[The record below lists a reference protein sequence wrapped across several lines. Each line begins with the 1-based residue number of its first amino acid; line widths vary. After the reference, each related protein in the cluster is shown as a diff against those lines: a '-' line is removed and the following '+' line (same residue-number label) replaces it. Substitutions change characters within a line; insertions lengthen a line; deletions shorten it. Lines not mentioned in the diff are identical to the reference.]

1 MSDYTDD
8 ASRGNNGTPA
18 QAFHDAAPEQP
29 PHDGAPQQ
37 PPQDGAPEQA
47 PHDGAPQQPHRNLAA
62 ARNSDEEDP
71 TLEFRRL
78 FVYNLPFD
86 VTQDTLRAFFQQFG
100 PITSIELLLQKN
112 GRAVAGAFVIF
123 QSQESA
129 ANVLTNLPS
138 TREEQRQMFGK
149 CVIRAEYAAHQSRT
163 RKYVKRKRVQKQD
176 AQNIYNASLI
186 DMSTAKHLAELDGYS
201 DRTFYKIIQN
211 KGEVTE
217 KYREPDRHR
226 KWTDPQID
234 ATVEIIEHHPT
245 YTLQEVEEA
254 SEAIGNPHVSLTT
267 LQNYLDARAITYK
280 QVEYHAVARNSEET
294 KAARIDYVKDVQAD
308 FTHNYVYI
316 DEVGYSIGTR
326 RTRGRSRS
334 GTPCIQRL
342 PCLQSP
348 NVSICAAIDGVH
360 GVILNERRSGAFTA
374 EDFKAFIVKL
384 IRTCEEEL
392 KMKKVM
398 LVFDNCRIH
407 HAADLDSI
415 PQIASGEFAYKF
427 LPPYSPNL
435 NPIENVFGM
444 IKMHYQ
450 HLIDV
455 EYSDRL
461 VETYNAPFGTQMQS
475 RQELLDEAFT
485 RAISMVSNEDV
496 ANSFSHLREYFE
508 KVLNHEN
515 I

>member
-1 MSDYTDD
+1 MSDYTYD
-8 ASRGNNGTPA
+8 ASRGTNGAPA
-18 QAFHDAAPEQP
+18 QAFHEAAPEQP
-29 PHDGAPQQ
+29 PNDGAPQQ
-37 PPQDGAPEQA
+37 PPHDGDPEQA
-47 PHDGAPQQPHRNLAA
+47 PHDGAPQQPPRNLAA

-71 TLEFRRL
+71 TLESRRL

-86 VTQDTLRAFFQQFG
+86 VTQDTLRDFFQQFG
-100 PITSIELLLQKN
+100 PITSIDLLLTKN
-112 GRAVAGAFVIF
+112 GRGVAAAFVIF
-123 QSQESA
+123 ENEESA
-129 ANVLTNLPS
+129 ANALTNLPS
-138 TREEQRQMFGK
+138 THEEQRQRFGK
-149 CVIRAEYAAHQSRT
+149 FIIRAEYAAHQSRT

-176 AQNIYNASLI
+176 AQNIYNASLV
-186 DMSTAKHLAELDGYS
+186 DMSMAKRLAELDGYS
-201 DRTFYKIIQN
+201 ERTFYKIIQN

-217 KYREPDRHR
+217 KYRDPDRHR
-226 KWTDPQID
+226 KWDNRQID
-234 ATVEIIEHHPT
+234 SSVEIIEHHPT

-254 SEAIGNPHVSLTT
+254 SEAIGNPHISLTT
-267 LQNYLDARAITYK
+267 LQNYLDDRAITYK
-280 QVEYHAVARNSEET
+280 QVEYHAVARNSEAT

-308 FTHNYVYI
+308 FTHNYIYI

-326 RTRGRSRS
+326 RTRGRSRR
-334 GTPCIQRL
+334 GTPVIQRL

-360 GVILNERRSGAFTA
+360 GVILHERRSGAFTA
-374 EDFKAFIVKL
+374 EDFKGFIVKL
-384 IRTCEEEL
+384 IQHCEDQL

-407 HAADLDSI
+407 HAADLDAI
-415 PQIASGEFAYKF
+415 PQIASGDFAYKF

-450 HLIDV
+450 HLIDT
-455 EYSDRL
+455 EYSDLL

-475 RQELLDEAFT
+475 RQELLDAAFA
-485 RAISMVSNEDV
+485 RAISMVSNDDV
-496 ANSFSHLREYFE
+496 AHSFSHLREYFE
-508 KVLNHEN
+508 KVLNHED